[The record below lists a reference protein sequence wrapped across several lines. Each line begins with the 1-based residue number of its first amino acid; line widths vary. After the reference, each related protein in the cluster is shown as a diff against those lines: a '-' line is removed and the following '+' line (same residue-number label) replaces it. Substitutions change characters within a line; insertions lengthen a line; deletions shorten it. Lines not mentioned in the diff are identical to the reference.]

1 MKKII
6 LPLAAL
12 CIMTACNNSNDK
24 KNEGHTGHTKEIPA
38 TPQDSLMAD
47 VMAGHDEVMP
57 KIGKVKGA
65 QKEAQRLLDSV
76 AALPAKA
83 QDAAAGLK
91 SQLRTLINE
100 LEYADFAMDKW
111 MTEFGMDSMKDNVEQ
126 RIKYLA
132 GEKTK
137 VDKVKEAI
145 LNSLAKA
152 DSLLRKKF

>member
-12 CIMTACNNSNDK
+12 CIITACNNSNDK
-24 KNEGHTGHTKEIPA
+24 KHEGHTGHNKEIP
-38 TPQDSLMAD
+38 TTKQDSLMAD

-57 KIGKVKGA
+57 KIGKIKGA

-76 AALPAKA
+76 ASLPAKA
-83 QDAAAGLK
+83 QTAAAGL
-91 SQLRTLINE
+91 QTNLRTLIND
-100 LEYADFAMDKW
+100 LNYADFAMDKW
-111 MTEFGMDSMKDNVEQ
+111 MVEFSMDSMKDNVEQ

-132 GEKTK
+132 DEKMK

-145 LNSLAKA
+145 LNGLAKA
-152 DSLLRKKF
+152 DSLLKKKF